1 MLFTNVGIPGG
12 KEQTS
17 SIRIEGSKIISVGN
31 DSGGNT
37 GDKSDVRINFD
48 GALAFPGLINSH
60 DHLEFNLYPQ
70 LADKVYEAGKYEVEF
85 NAANL
90 PSGVY
95 FYNLTTGSNSVMKKM
110 ILMK

>member
-70 LADKVYEAGKYEVEF
+70 LADKVYEITSNGERISTCDIVKR
-85 NAANL
+85 
-90 PSGVY
+90 S
-95 FYNLTTGSNSVMKKM
+95 TGSKCPVPLE
-110 ILMK
+110 I